1 MTRRWPQLILT
12 LSVLATTLGTGV
24 AQEGSSKEQIAQ
36 ILKEREGKL
45 KVGDLAPNFKL
56 KTLDGKSE
64 VGLASLLKG
73 KKPIVLVFGS
83 YT

>member
-1 MTRRWPQLILT
+1 MTRSWPQLILT
-12 LSVLATTLGTGV
+12 MAVLAAALGTGV
-24 AQEGSSKEQIAQ
+24 AQEGSSKEQIAK
-36 ILKEREGKL
+36 ILKEREGNL
-45 KVGDLAPNFKL
+45 KPGDTAPKFKL

-64 VGLASLLKG
+64 VELAGLLKG